1 LAFEQRDTFRVRVCK
16 ASENS
21 FLVYSYNGGA
31 RFCDIVAFA
40 FLPNAYYNGS
50 VVCPSVGITIKPLN
64 GFSFDF
70 ILEYLNKISFKF
82 DKKIQAL
89 HK

>member
-1 LAFEQRDTFRVRVCK
+1 MNWHIIFPNTVSGFTHQQFLSKLGEKSLAFEQRDTFRVRVCK

-50 VVCPSVGITIKPLN
+50 VVCPSVGIR
-64 GFSFDF
+64 
-70 ILEYLNKISFKF
+70 
-82 DKKIQAL
+82 
-89 HK
+89 